1 MNCITSWLKHP
12 CKNTLVTSVTY
23 LKNQIT
29 LHLLDQTFSTLKSV
43 LYVKENKIIISLKC
57 GKKKKIKVHH
67 SNLEW
72 THIKLFLPRTEY

>member
-43 LYVKENKIIISLKC
+43 LYVKENKISISLKC
-57 GKKKKIKVHH
+57 GGKKKKSRCI
-67 SNLEW
+67 
-72 THIKLFLPRTEY
+72 IQI